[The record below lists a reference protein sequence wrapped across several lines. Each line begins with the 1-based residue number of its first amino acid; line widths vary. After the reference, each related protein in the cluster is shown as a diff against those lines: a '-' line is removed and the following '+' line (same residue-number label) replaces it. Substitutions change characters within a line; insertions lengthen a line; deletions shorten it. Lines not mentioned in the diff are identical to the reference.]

1 MNYSSKSNPCGICGR
16 TTDDKCRWSDN
27 FISCYY
33 GNSFH
38 PPSGLRLGD
47 FIEAFGSRWKLVKLD
62 GGFSGGSYIFATA
75 SEHEPAR
82 RQTREERE
90 HYRKQIDFIAHKS
103 KRLLF
108 HLRKLVQ
115 KSYGLQPFSTMD
127 LKQLRSAN
135 DLLKQTLDDCDYAIK
150 FVAENRRS
158 IPNAKK
164 LSMAFFLWRN
174 RVRYQK
180 NDFDIFVSQ
189 CLGIL

>member
-1 MNYSSKSNPCGICGR
+1 MKHSSRKDPCPVCGR
-16 TTDDKCRWSDN
+16 DTDDKCRWNDFN
-27 FISCYY
+27 IFCYC
-33 GNSFH
+33 GDSFH
-38 PPSGLRLGD
+38 PPTALRLGE
-47 FIEAFGSRWKLVKLD
+47 FVQAFGQNWKLVKYD
-62 GGFSGGSYIFATA
+62 GGFSGGSYIFVIAANDQT
-75 SEHEPAR
+75 PR
-82 RQTREERE
+82 RYTKEERE
-90 HYRKQIDFIAHKS
+90 QYRKQIDFIAHKS

-127 LKQLRSAN
+127 LEQLRSAN

-150 FVAENRRS
+150 FVAQNRRS